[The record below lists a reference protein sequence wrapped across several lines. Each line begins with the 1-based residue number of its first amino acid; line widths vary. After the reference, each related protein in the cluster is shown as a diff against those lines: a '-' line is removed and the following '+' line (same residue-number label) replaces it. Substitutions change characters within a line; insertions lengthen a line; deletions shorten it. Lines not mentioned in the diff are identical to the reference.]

1 MNAIGDDIALI
12 MGAHSSIGRDMKLSF
27 VIPAHNEEVNIGE
40 CLSSILRE
48 LEGKPYTVEIIVVNN
63 ASTDN
68 TGRIARRFTGVRVV
82 DEPRKGLVIAR
93 QAGLTRATGDL
104 VANVD
109 ADTRIPPGWIEK
121 VLAEF
126 EKDPKLVCLSGPF
139 IYYDL
144 ALWVRALQMVF
155 YGIAFPT
162 YLFNR
167 FVLRVSSMVQG
178 GNFVIKK
185 AIFEQV
191 GGFDVAIDFYGED
204 TDVARR
210 LNKVGHVK
218 FTFSLPILTS
228 GRRLAHEGILRT
240 ATRYAVNYFW
250 VCYSGRP
257 RTKTSTDVR
266 TDMPQGD
273 HPRQFS

>member
-1 MNAIGDDIALI
+1 
-12 MGAHSSIGRDMKLSF
+12 MGAQSCIGRDMKLSF
-27 VIPAHNEEVNIGE
+27 VIPAHNEEANIGE

-68 TGRIARRFTGVRVV
+68 TGRIARRFPGVRVV

-93 QAGLTRATGDL
+93 QAGLTKANGDL

-109 ADTRIPPGWIEK
+109 ADTRVPPGWIEK

-144 ALWVRALQMVF
+144 TSWVRALQRVF
-155 YGIAFPT
+155 YGLAFPT

-185 AIFEQV
+185 AIFEEI

-228 GRRLAHEGILRT
+228 GRRLAQEGILRT
-240 ATRYAVNYFW
+240 ATRYAVNYLW

-266 TDMPQGD
+266 TDVAQREQ
-273 HPRQFS
+273 PRQFS

>member
-1 MNAIGDDIALI
+1 

-68 TGRIARRFTGVRVV
+68 TGRIARRFPGVRVV

-139 IYYDL
+139 IYNPCPVGKSL
-144 ALWVRALQMVF
+144 ANGLLWNCLPHLSLQPVCLACELD
-155 YGIAFPT
+155 GSGWQLCHQESHIRT
-162 YLFNR
+162 GWRLRRGHR
-167 FVLRVSSMVQG
+167 FLR
-178 GNFVIKK
+178 
-185 AIFEQV
+185 
-191 GGFDVAIDFYGED
+191 
-204 TDVARR
+204 RR
-210 LNKVGHVK
+210 H
-218 FTFSLPILTS
+218 
-228 GRRLAHEGILRT
+228 
-240 ATRYAVNYFW
+240 
-250 VCYSGRP
+250 
-257 RTKTSTDVR
+257 
-266 TDMPQGD
+266 
-273 HPRQFS
+273 